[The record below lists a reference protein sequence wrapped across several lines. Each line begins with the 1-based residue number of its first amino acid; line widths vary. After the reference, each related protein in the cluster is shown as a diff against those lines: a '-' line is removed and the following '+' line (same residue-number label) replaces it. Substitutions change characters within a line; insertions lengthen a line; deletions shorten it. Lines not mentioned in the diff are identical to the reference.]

1 VIHLAGVLTPIT
13 FSREIEGSMRDLIVP
28 EDFVKDF
35 HLSSA
40 EHLMIIIR
48 VTGTD
53 SPKVKDF
60 FEDSEEQLFS
70 IKTVESEHEKEIS
83 DEFILSSMYM
93 DEGPP
98 LSVDINAEIPM
109 VRLILDFKMQF

>member
-1 VIHLAGVLTPIT
+1 LTGVLSPIT
-13 FSREIEGSMRDLIVP
+13 FNKEIGSLRNLIVP

-35 HLSSA
+35 HLSG

-48 VTGTD
+48 VMGTD
-53 SPKVKDF
+53 SKKVKDF
-60 FEDSEEQLFS
+60 FENSEEQLFN
-70 IKTVESEHEKEIS
+70 IKTIESEHGKEIS
-83 DEFILSSMYM
+83 DEFMLTSMYM

-109 VRLILDFKMQF
+109 VRVILDFQIMSFSGT